1 MEYYIITTEAEFMD
15 FKEINSMIKMVFN
28 FCLMFKFFKLSV
40 LEFTLSCISQYSGW
54 TPHNKNIY
62 QKIPVQFIVQS
73 RYETIVKFLRSE
85 MLDPV
90 MEQ

>member
-1 MEYYIITTEAEFMD
+1 MD
-15 FKEINSMIKMVFN
+15 FKEINSMIKMVLKF
-28 FCLMFKFFKLSV
+28 FLMSKFFKFFV
-40 LEFTLSCISQYSGW
+40 LKFTLSCILQYSGW